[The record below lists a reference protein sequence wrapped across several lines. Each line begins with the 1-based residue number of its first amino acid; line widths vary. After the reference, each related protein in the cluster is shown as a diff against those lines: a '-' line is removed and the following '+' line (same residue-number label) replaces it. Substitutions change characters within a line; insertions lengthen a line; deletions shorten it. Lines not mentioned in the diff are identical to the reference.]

1 MDTNQN
7 ILLLKTLVEEILD
20 KKLNSSHDFVYLSD
34 EIENRLNERLSV
46 STLKR
51 IFGYIVVIPLSEKG
65 LLMF

>member
-34 EIENRLNERLSV
+34 EIENRLNER
-46 STLKR
+46 
-51 IFGYIVVIPLSEKG
+51 
-65 LLMF
+65 